1 MLFHNQAEENT
12 LSPLGGVKNF
22 RLTVYNLHARREALS
37 ETKALASYV
46 VSNRYEDMPAD
57 VTHEAKRALLN
68 FVGCAIG
75 GSREPAVETAIRA
88 LDPFSGERTASLLAR
103 RERFDPLYASVING
117 ISGHVFEYDDTTPMN
132 YIHPTPPVAS
142 ALFAYASAN
151 RVSGREF
158 LHAFLMGFEVESRI
172 GNAVYPAHY
181 NAGWHITATAG
192 VFGAAAAIG
201 KLFRLSTQEMI
212 WAFGLAATQASGL
225 REMFGSMAKS
235 FHAGHAAR
243 NGYLSAVLAKSGFT
257 AGVHGIEGA
266 RGFAPVVASQYDL
279 SKITAGLGEDF
290 QIRYNTYKPYPCG
303 IVVQPTIDGCIDI
316 HREYKPAPDGIRAV
330 RVRVAPLV
338 LDLCNKRDI
347 TQGLD
352 SKYSI
357 YHAAALGLVRGK
369 AGILEFTDEAVNDPA
384 IKHVRGRVTPIADPS
399 ITEDQSDIEVELAN
413 GNVLH
418 HFVECSLGNLKKPLS
433 DRQLEEKF
441 RDQSGPQA
449 DVIRLCWNLDQL
461 ENVSELVSATW
472 S

>member
-1 MLFHNQAEENT
+1 LCLFVAIHT
-12 LSPLGGVKNF
+12 ISHVL
-22 RLTVYNLHARREALS
+22 
-37 ETKALASYV
+37 ETKALASYI
-46 VSNRYEDMPAD
+46 VSSRYEDIPRD
-57 VTHEAKRALLN
+57 VVHEAKRALLN

-88 LDPFSGERTASLLAR
+88 LRPFSGQPSAGLLAR
-103 RERFDPLYASVING
+103 KERFDPLYAAVING

-142 ALFAYASAN
+142 ALFAFASAN
-151 RVSGREF
+151 RTNGRDF
-158 LHAFLMGFEVESRI
+158 LHAFLLGFETESRV

-201 KLFRLSTQEMI
+201 KLLGLSMQEMV
-212 WAFGLAATQASGL
+212 WALGLASTQASGL

-243 NGYLSAVLAKSGFT
+243 NGYLSAVLAQSGFT
-257 AGVHGIEGA
+257 AGEHAIESP
-266 RGFAPVVASQYDL
+266 RGFAAVQASEYDL

-303 IVVQPTIDGCIDI
+303 IVVHPTIDGCIDL
-316 HREYKPAPDGIRAV
+316 HRDYHPAPESIRSV

-347 TQGLD
+347 RQGLD

-357 YHAAALGLVRGK
+357 YHSAAVGLVRGK
-369 AGILEFTDEAVNDPA
+369 AGLQEYSDAAANDP
-384 IKHVRGRVTPIADPS
+384 ILKRVRDRVTATGDPA
-399 ITEDQSDIEVELAN
+399 ITEDQSDIEVELEN
-413 GNVLH
+413 GQVLH
-418 HFVECSLGNLKKPLS
+418 RFIECSLGNLRRPLADS
-433 DRQLEEKF
+433 QLEEKF
-441 RDQSGPQA
+441 RDQAVLPHVNK
-449 DVIRLCWNLDQL
+449 VIDLCWRLDELQ
-461 ENVSELVSATW
+461 EVNELVLATLP
-472 S
+472 

>member
-1 MLFHNQAEENT
+1 M
-12 LSPLGGVKNF
+12 
-22 RLTVYNLHARREALS
+22 

-46 VSNRYEDMPAD
+46 VSSRFEDIPSD
-57 VTHEAKRALLN
+57 VLHEAKRAILN

-88 LDPFSGERTASLLAR
+88 LQPFSGERTASLLAR
-103 RERFDPLYASVING
+103 KERFDPLYASVING

-142 ALFAYASAN
+142 ALFAFGSAN
-151 RVSGREF
+151 AISGHDF
-158 LHAFLMGFEVESRI
+158 LHAFLMGFEAESRV
-172 GNAVYPAHY
+172 GNAVYPSHY

-192 VFGAAAAIG
+192 VFGAAAAVG
-201 KLFRLSTQEMI
+201 KLLRLSTQEMI

-257 AGVHGIEGA
+257 AGEHAIEGP
-266 RGFAPVVASQYDL
+266 RGFAPVQAAEYDL
-279 SKITAGLGEDF
+279 SKVTAGLGEDF

-303 IVVQPTIDGCIDI
+303 IVVQPTIDGCIDLYRDF
-316 HREYKPAPDGIRAV
+316 HPVPASIRAV

-338 LDLCNKRDI
+338 LDLCNKREI

-357 YHAAALGLVRGK
+357 YHSAAVGLVRGK
-369 AGILEFTDEAVNDPA
+369 AGLGEYTDEAATDPV
-384 IKHVRGRVTPIADPS
+384 IKRVRERVTPIGDAS
-399 ITEDQSDIEVELAN
+399 ITEDQSDIEVELES
-413 GNVLH
+413 GQVLH
-418 HFVECSLGNLKKPLS
+418 RFVECSLGNLRRPLS
-433 DRQLEEKF
+433 DQQLEEKF
-441 RDQSGPQA
+441 RDQARIAEVQR
-449 DVIRLCWNLDQL
+449 VIDMCWRLDEI
-461 ENVSELVSATW
+461 ENVNDVVSATW